1 MQHAVPK
8 MNNKM
13 NASIIKT
20 IFFGGFITTLL
31 FSCSSDDEPSIN
43 PTEGLTKI
51 SEAYANG
58 AAAKVEIWAAEE
70 LFAGYNPIYLFITD
84 SLTGETI
91 TDAHITLSPLMTMAT
106 MSHSC
111 PVEVTEGEAVND
123 LFPAAILFSMA
134 SGEMGSWSL
143 EAHIDNHLK
152 NLSGSAAFD
161 IEVKATTPS
170 RVSVFQSEAGQK
182 YYLSYMFPKGMKV
195 GVNDFEVVAYT
206 TKNGEFVPVETLS
219 IEFTPAM
226 PAMDHGSPN
235 NANPTYVASGHYMGK
250 ANFTMTGEWRLN
262 LALTD
267 GETSLGTRSF
277 DIVVN

>member
-1 MQHAVPK
+1 MK
-8 MNNKM
+8 
-13 NASIIKT
+13 ASIIKT
-20 IFFGGFITTLL
+20 IFFGGFIATLL

-43 PTEGLTKI
+43 ATEGLTKI
-51 SEAYANG
+51 SEAYAIG

-111 PVEVTEGEAVND
+111 PVEATEGEAVND

-134 SGEMGSWSL
+134 SGEMGTWSL
-143 EAHIDNHLK
+143 EAHIHNHLK

-170 RVSVFQSEAGQK
+170 KVSIFQSEAGQK
-182 YYLSYMFPKGMKV
+182 YYLSYMFSKGMKV

-206 TKNGEFVPVETLS
+206 MKNGEFVPVETLS
-219 IEFTPAM
+219 IEFTPEM

-235 NANPTYVASGHYMGK
+235 NVNPAHMASGHYMGK

-277 DIVVN
+277 DIVVE